1 MGLMHG
7 TDYART
13 KSSLNHQLSLSAVSA
28 QSTKYS
34 QLGSRPRTIFVSTYR
49 WVGFLT
55 LGLLFTSLP
64 LQVAARK
71 HPQKNAAH
79 KEKQSS
85 AQIEAAARLQIFLD
99 RSNFS
104 PGRIDGRYNEFTWK
118 ALALYRQSRGEQPQ
132 LPPPGA
138 KSNAAPDTKGL
149 DLSSVEPVF
158 ITYSVTQADLQNVG
172 KLPASPKEQ
181 AKLKALL
188 YPTAAD
194 AIAEKFHS
202 DIHFLEQLNPGKAK
216 SIKPG
221 DQLRVPNIEAFD
233 LGTVKEIKPGS
244 EINAPAANELPDE
257 PDKTPAEQPQASQDS
272 SASPGS
278 SPSTSVKI
286 DTKTNMLGI
295 FQGDKLVAAYP
306 VTVGS
311 AQTAS
316 PIGDWKVKGVAKWP
330 RFRYDEKML
339 KQGERSGHFFMLPP
353 GPRNPVGVLWI
364 ALNKKGIGI
373 HGTASPDSI
382 GHSASH
388 GCIRLANW
396 DVVRLAERV
405 KVGTPVLI
413 H

>member
-1 MGLMHG
+1 MRG
-7 TDYART
+7 R
-13 KSSLNHQLSLSAVSA
+13 SLLSTINTQLSAINA
-28 QSTKYS
+28 QFTKYS
-34 QLGSRPRTIFVSTYR
+34 RANSRPRTIFVSNDH
-49 WVGFLT
+49 WVRFFAV
-55 LGLLFTSLP
+55 GLLFASLAP
-64 LQVAARK
+64 QIEARK
-71 HPQKNAAH
+71 HSTKKAAH
-79 KEKQSS
+79 KEQQSS

-104 PGRIDGRYNEFTWK
+104 PGKIDGGYNEFTWR

-132 LPPPGA
+132 MPPTNA
-138 KSNAAPDTKGL
+138 KGNVAPDTKGL

-158 ITYSVTQADLQNVG
+158 FTYSVTQADLQNVG
-172 KLPASPKEQ
+172 TLPASPKEQ

-188 YPTAAD
+188 YRDPAD
-194 AIAEKFHS
+194 AIGEKFHC
-202 DIHFLEQLNPGKAK
+202 DIHFLEQLNPGKTK

-221 DQLRVPNIEAFD
+221 DQLRVPNVQPFE
-233 LGTVKEIKPGS
+233 LGQVKDIKPGS

-257 PDKTPAEQPQASQDS
+257 PDKTPAEQPQASQNP

-339 KQGERSGHFFMLPP
+339 KHGERSGHFFMLPP
-353 GPRNPVGVLWI
+353 GPRNPAGVLWI

-405 KVGTPVLI
+405 KFGTPVSI

>member
-1 MGLMHG
+1 M
-7 TDYART
+7 
-13 KSSLNHQLSLSAVSA
+13 
-28 QSTKYS
+28 
-34 QLGSRPRTIFVSTYR
+34 STYH
-49 WVGFLT
+49 WVGFLV
-55 LGLLFTSLP
+55 LGVLFASLP
-64 LQVAARK
+64 PQVEARK
-71 HPQKNAAH
+71 HSTKKTAH
-79 KEKQSS
+79 KEQQSP

-118 ALALYRQSRGEQPQ
+118 ALALYRESRSEQPQ

-138 KSNAAPDTKGL
+138 KSNAAPDINGL
-149 DLSSVEPVF
+149 DLSSVDPVF
-158 ITYSVTQADLQNVG
+158 TTYSVTQADLQNVG
-172 KLPASPKEQ
+172 KLPSSPKEQ

-188 YPTAAD
+188 YRNPAD
-194 AIAEKFHS
+194 AIAEKFHC
-202 DIHFLEQLNPGKAK
+202 DVHFLELLNPGKTK

-221 DQLRVPNIEAFD
+221 DQLRVPNVQPFE
-233 LGTVKEIKPGS
+233 LGQVKDIKPGS

-257 PDKTPAEQPQASQDS
+257 QDKTPAEQPQASQDP
-272 SASPGS
+272 SASPES
-278 SPSTSVKI
+278 SASTSVKI

-295 FQGDKLVAAYP
+295 FQGDKLIAAYP

-316 PIGDWKVKGVAKWP
+316 PIGDWKVKGVARWP

-339 KQGERSGHFFMLPP
+339 KHGERSGHFFMLPP

-382 GHSASH
+382 GRSVSH

-405 KVGTPVLI
+405 KFGTPVSI